1 MDQRHGGRKKRMSGE
16 STRSVSLLRN
26 LWDALAADW
35 RHQSNTHTPS
45 PDWRRELGL
54 TASPEGERMP
64 RCGQCSE
71 AKRHWKTQPS
81 QANRPPLSVT
91 APVASRVQPPGRC
104 DPTPSCFLSKTSSSQ
119 LWNWLISIKPISS
132 WGGNRAQLHLTQRL
146 C

>member
-1 MDQRHGGRKKRMSGE
+1 MSGE

-54 TASPEGERMP
+54 TASPKGERMP

-81 QANRPPLSVT
+81 QANQPPLSQLLSQAGYSLQEGVT
-91 APVASRVQPPGRC
+91 PCPAASFP
-104 DPTPSCFLSKTSSSQ
+104 
-119 LWNWLISIKPISS
+119 KPAAASYGID
-132 WGGNRAQLHLTQRL
+132 
-146 C
+146 